1 MKIYWLLLLS
11 FTCSQVFSQDFYF
24 RKEPALVVEDVRQ
37 INIIFQA
44 EDQLIWLG
52 TDKGIFWYDGRRYMQ
67 SPRPDQRLEKV
78 TCIAQSRKG
87 EIWAGYEDGYL
98 HTMTAHGHGKNIAAD
113 SLQGSLIS
121 SLLFNDAD
129 QLFITTYGKGLWMVT
144 EDTLKRLRF
153 RELDQMDDIYDALFD
168 RQGRLWLAT
177 DNGIWI
183 YQSQAPESLLHIGR
197 DEGLPDEIVTQL
209 ELSGNGD
216 IWIGLYDHGLAY
228 YAMDRDTVVPLMSLQ
243 TSFGNVIGICKGRSG
258 EGWMAT
264 EKSIARYN
272 LSDGSKEIKLPFEL
286 KDRVGSLLY
295 DISGNLWIASG
306 NKIFVANTRFE
317 FIEPGISGIQ
327 ALAVSN
333 EKIWLGCESGLY
345 AMDRQRQQVS
355 RYLKN
360 EKMNILSMYTD
371 DAGMLWIGTF
381 GQGLYCFDPRTERH
395 LHLTEKNGLSNN
407 SILNMDGHGETIW
420 LATLGGITELN
431 WKGNP
436 FNNEISIT
444 GFNDKFNFPEVYVY
458 DVFAGPDGKIWFGTD
473 GKGLYVYENGQ
484 FRSFETK
491 ADTIA
496 QTDDH
501 PKTIYSIVAGQKN
514 SIWISGV
521 KGQVLHLGESGEIL
535 GHFQGS
541 QGLIQS
547 LVPAGEDEMLMIREA
562 GIHVLNRFG
571 QLNLYTESSGV
582 SSFTPTINAAVQD
595 KDGSVWIADTDRVL
609 HYLPYREDTNQ
620 HVRMHLRGISPSTL
634 LADQKVKL
642 EADSNFIDVRYMGLW
657 YQDPASVRYR
667 YRLIGHDQSWIYT
680 QDLQAVYSSLSPGQ
694 YTFIVEGSHNEDFS
708 SAQSLTRQFIVRPPF
723 YLRWWFIAGTCLLIT
738 WMAYTYFTARIKRIN
753 KLHELEK
760 EKTMLR
766 LHAIQAQV
774 NPHFLFN
781 SFNTLAGIIEENQ
794 EAAVDY
800 VDQLSGFFR
809 GVLTHRN
816 AELISLE
823 EELELVRNYIYILQ
837 KRNGSNL
844 RIHEQIAHY
853 GGWIAPLS
861 IQLLVENAI
870 KHNIVS
876 AERPLVI
883 SIVVDQEWV
892 SVSNPVQPKI
902 NASTESTGFGLS
914 SLVARYAYL
923 TGRKIEIRKEQN
935 TFAVKIPII
944 YNDKPL

>member
-1 MKIYWLLLLS
+1 MKIYWLLLLV
-11 FTCSQVFSQDFYF
+11 FTCSHVISQDFYF

-52 TDKGIFWYDGRRYMQ
+52 TDKGIFWYDGRRYRH

-78 TCIAQSRKG
+78 TCIAESRRG

-98 HTMTAHGHGKNIAAD
+98 QTMTAHSHGKNIAAD

-121 SLLFNDAD
+121 SLLFNNAD
-129 QLFITTYGKGLWMVT
+129 QLFITTYGKGIWTVT
-144 EDTLKRLRF
+144 GDQLKRLRF
-153 RELDQMDDIYDALFD
+153 KELDQIDDIYDALFD

-183 YQSQAPESLLHIGR
+183 YQPQAPESLAHIGQ
-197 DEGLPDEIVTQL
+197 DQGLPDEIVTQL
-209 ELSGNGD
+209 EWSGNGD

-243 TSFGNVIGICKGRSG
+243 PSLGNVIGLSKGRPG
-258 EGWMAT
+258 EGWIAT
-264 EKSIARYN
+264 EKSIAQYN
-272 LSDGSKEIKLPFEL
+272 LSGGSKEIKLPSEL

-295 DISGNLWIASG
+295 DISGNLWVASG
-306 NKIFVANTRFE
+306 NKIYVANTRFE
-317 FIEPGISGIQ
+317 FIESGITGIQ

-333 EKIWLGCESGLY
+333 EKIWLGCESGLFG
-345 AMDRQRQQVS
+345 MDRQHKKVS
-355 RYLKN
+355 RYLEN

-371 DAGMLWIGTF
+371 DDGMLWIGTF

-395 LHLTEKNGLSNN
+395 IHLTEKNGLSNN
-407 SILNMDGHGETIW
+407 SILNIDGHGETIW
-420 LATLGGITELN
+420 LATLGGISEVN

-436 FNNEISIT
+436 FNNEINIT

-484 FRSFETK
+484 FRFFETE
-491 ADTIA
+491 ADTITR
-496 QTDDH
+496 TDDH

-514 SIWISGV
+514 TIWISGV
-521 KGQVLHLGESGEIL
+521 KGQILQLGEFGEIL
-535 GHFQGS
+535 NHFEGN
-541 QGLIQS
+541 QGLIKS
-547 LVPAGEDEMLMIREA
+547 LVLSGDNEMLMISEA
-562 GIHVLNRFG
+562 GIHVMNRFG
-571 QLNLYTESSGV
+571 QLNLYTESSGL

-595 KDGSVWIADTDRVL
+595 KDGSVWIADTDRIL
-609 HYLPYREDTNQ
+609 HYLPFREDTHQ
-620 HVRMHLRGISPSTL
+620 QVRMHLCGISPTSL
-634 LADQKVKL
+634 LNERFGSVK
-642 EADSNFIDVRYMGLW
+642 ADSNFIDVRYTGLW
-657 YQDPASVRYR
+657 YQDPASVSYR
-667 YRLIGHDQSWIYT
+667 YRLIGHDQNWIYT
-680 QDLQAVYSSLSPGQ
+680 QDLGAVYSNLSPGQ
-694 YTFIVEGSHNEDFS
+694 YTFVVEGSHNEDFS
-708 SAQSLTRQFIVRPPF
+708 RAQALTRQFVVKPPF
-723 YLRWWFIAGTCLLIT
+723 YLRWWFIAATCLLIT
-738 WMAYTYFTARIKRIN
+738 WMAYTYITARIKRIN

-794 EAAVDY
+794 VAAVDY

-816 AELISLE
+816 AELIRLE
-823 EELELVRNYIYILQ
+823 EELEMVRNYIYILQ
-837 KRNGSNL
+837 KRYGANL

-853 GGWIAPLS
+853 TGWIAPLS

-876 AERPLVI
+876 AGKPLSI
-883 SIVVDQEWV
+883 SIIVDEEWA
-892 SVSNPVQPKI
+892 SVSNPIQPKI

-914 SLVARYAYL
+914 SLVARYGYL
-923 TGRKIEIRKEQN
+923 TRRKIEIRKEQN

-944 YNDKPL
+944 YNDKPV

>member
-1 MKIYWLLLLS
+1 MKIYGLLLFA
-11 FTCSQVFSQDFYF
+11 FTCSNVSSQDFYF
-24 RKEPALVVEDVRQ
+24 RQEPPLVVEDVRQ

-52 TDKGIFWYDGRRYMQ
+52 TDKGVFWYDGRRYMQ
-67 SPRPDQRLEKV
+67 TLRPDQRLEKV
-78 TCIAQSRKG
+78 TCIAQSQKG
-87 EIWAGYEDGYL
+87 QIWAGYEDGYL
-98 HTMTAHGHGKNIAAD
+98 QTMTVQGNGEDIIAD
-113 SLQGSLIS
+113 SLRGSLIS
-121 SLLFNDAD
+121 SLLFNDTD
-129 QLFITTYGKGLWMVT
+129 QLFITTYGKGIWTVIG
-144 EDTLKRLRF
+144 DQLKRLRYG
-153 RELDQMDDIYDALFD
+153 ELDQIDDIYDALFD

-183 YQSQAPESLLHIGR
+183 YQPEAPESLSHIGQ
-197 DEGLPDEIVTQL
+197 DQGLPDEIVTQL
-209 ELSGNGD
+209 ELSANGD

-228 YAMDRDTVVPLMSLQ
+228 YSMDRDTVVSLMSLQ
-243 TSFGNVIGICKGRSG
+243 PSLGNVIGLCKGGQG
-258 EGWMAT
+258 EGWIAT
-264 EKSIARYN
+264 EKSVTRFN
-272 LSDGSKEIKLPFEL
+272 LLSGGKEIKLPSEL

-295 DISGNLWIASG
+295 DISGNLWVASG

-317 FIEPGISGIQ
+317 FTDPGISGIQ

-333 EKIWLGCESGLY
+333 NKIWLGCESGLY
-345 AMDRQRQQVS
+345 AMDRQQQQVN

-360 EKMNILSMYTD
+360 EKMNILSMYMD
-371 DAGMLWIGTF
+371 EAGMLWIGTF
-381 GQGLYCFDPRTERH
+381 GQGLYCFDPRTERY

-407 SILNMDGHGETIW
+407 SILNIDGHGEAIW
-420 LATLGGITELN
+420 LATLGGITEVN

-436 FNNEISIT
+436 FNNEINIT

-458 DVFAGPDGKIWFGTD
+458 DVFAAPDGKIWFGTD

-484 FRSFETK
+484 FRIFETK
-491 ADTIA
+491 TDTTA
-496 QTDDH
+496 REDNL
-501 PKTIYSIVAGQKN
+501 PKTIYSIAAGQYN

-521 KGQVLHLGESGEIL
+521 KGRIIQLGESGEIL
-535 GHFQGS
+535 DHFQGN
-541 QGLIQS
+541 QGLIKS
-547 LVPAGEDEMLMIREA
+547 LILSGEDELLMIREA
-562 GIHVLNRFG
+562 GIHVMNRMR
-571 QLNLYTESSGV
+571 QLNLYTESSGL

-595 KDGSVWIADTDRVL
+595 KDGSVWIADTDRIL
-609 HYLPYREDTNQ
+609 HYVSFIQDTSQ
-620 HVRMHLRGISPSTL
+620 RVRIHFRGISPTSL
-634 LADQKVKL
+634 LNEQFTYL
-642 EADSNFIDVRYMGLW
+642 SADSNFIDVRYTGLW

-667 YRLIGHDQSWIYT
+667 YMLKGHDQDWIYT
-680 QDLQAVYSSLSPGQ
+680 QDLRAVYSSLSPGE

-708 SAQSLTRQFIVRPPF
+708 NAQSLTRQFVVRPPF

-738 WMAYTYFTARIKRIN
+738 WMTYTYITARIKRIN
-753 KLHELEK
+753 KLHDLEK

-794 EAAVDY
+794 VAAVDY

-816 AELISLE
+816 AELIRLE
-823 EELELVRNYIYILQ
+823 EELELVRNYVYILQ
-837 KRNGSNL
+837 KRYGANL
-844 RIHEQIAHY
+844 RIHEEIAHSV
-853 GGWIAPLS
+853 GWIAPLS

-876 AERPLVI
+876 GEKPLSI

-892 SVSNPVQPKI
+892 VVSNPVQPKI

-923 TGRKIEIRKEQN
+923 TRKKIEIRKEQN
-935 TFAVKIPII
+935 TFTVKIPII
-944 YNDKPL
+944 YNDKPV